1 MTVMTESPTER
12 LVSTK
17 YDLVPLNPVLATQL
31 PELDDALLSGSLL
44 PDPQAQGL
52 LRAALGSPLVLRSHQ
67 PGYRYG
73 LPGRPP
79 DFIVLV
85 LPATNRPSPS

>member
-44 PDPQAQGL
+44 PDPKRKGFFELLSGRHWFYVHISQATGTVY
-52 LRAALGSPLVLRSHQ
+52 LVAHR
-67 PGYRYG
+67 
-73 LPGRPP
+73 
-79 DFIVLV
+79 I
-85 LPATNRPSPS
+85 T